1 MQTPKWKERTA
12 TTHARHLEI
21 LKNRPDLQS
30 NAILFLGDSM
40 MERWLTTGKPFW
52 DNELSKYPIMNAG
65 VGGDRIEN
73 LLWRVLPTTGPGILD
88 VASYCAS
95 AQALPHLGEAEL
107 PRMGRSYSTIFL
119 MIGTNNIE
127 KSNPENVASAIQ
139 SLLQIIFDKQPNVKR
154 VILYGLTLRSDVPHH
169 KITDLNRLLSELCA
183 QSTFDGRLIFTSFS
197 EKLNEDRYFDDHVH
211 LSRLGYEHWL
221 GELMPYLSE

>member
-30 NAILFLGDSM
+30 GAILFLGDSM
-40 MERWLTTGKPFW
+40 MERWLTTGKSFW
-52 DNELSKYPIMNAG
+52 NNELSKYPIMNAG

-73 LLWRVLPTTGPGILD
+73 LLWRITTNPGILD
-88 VASYCAS
+88 VA
-95 AQALPHLGEAEL
+95 
-107 PRMGRSYSTIFL
+107 SYSTIFL

-127 KSNPENVASAIQ
+127 KSKPENVATAIQ
-139 SLLQIIFDKQPNVKR
+139 SLLQTIFDKQPNVKR

-169 KITDLNRLLSELCA
+169 KIADLNRLLSELCA
-183 QSTFDGRLIFTSFS
+183 QSTFNSRLTFTSFS
-197 EKLNEDRYFDDHVH
+197 DKLNEDRYFDDCVH
-211 LSRLGYEHWL
+211 LSQLGYEHWL
-221 GELMPYLSE
+221 NELIPYLLS